1 MKKALPKLLIF
12 FYLIPWAISSLL
24 IVADALFNAMY
35 LDWLWIPDWAMVVP
49 YMLGYYVANFTIFAV
64 FGIIAYYIFFEKAW
78 KSALLTVASFFFFG
92 WIPTSHYLI
101 QHFILKNVMY
111 DVAML
116 DYFYDFQTSAYLF
129 LMNAGIFLL
138 AVLAIR
144 AAYGLFLMKK
154 PQNTAKLCS
163 PCHPIGL
170 SSLIFYAVAIILATI
185 LFIEAGSF
193 TADTILNLGLEYVL
207 NIARFALT
215 IFAAY
220 MTNKWMN
227 PKNKQNA

>member
-1 MKKALPKLLIF
+1 MKKALSKLLIF
-12 FYLIPWAISSLL
+12 FYLIPWAVSSLL

-35 LDWLWIPDWAMVVP
+35 LDWLWLPDWVMVVP
-49 YMLGYYVANFTIFAV
+49 YMLGYYIANFTLFAV
-64 FGIIAYYIFFEKAW
+64 FGILAYYIFFEKAW
-78 KSALLTVASFFFFG
+78 KSALLTVASFVFFG

-101 QHFILKNVMY
+101 QHIILKNIMY

-154 PQNTAKLCS
+154 PPNTAKLYS
-163 PCHPIGL
+163 PRHPVGL
-170 SSLIFYAVAIILATI
+170 SALLFYAVAVSLSTV
-185 LFIEAGSF
+185 LFIEIGSF
-193 TADTILNLGLEYVL
+193 TADAILNLALEYVL
-207 NIARFALT
+207 NVARFSLT

-220 MTNKWMN
+220 MTNKWMRTQ
-227 PKNKQNA
+227 NKQQA